1 MTLADA
7 ITFTGG
13 ANTLIFTNATSGLTG
28 DIAVNGGGSLTFDQ
42 SGVDTT
48 VDSNITGDGSII
60 KAGTAT
66 IILDG
71 VNTYTGGTT
80 VNDGILQ
87 AGVAGAFV
95 DNTAYTVN
103 GGTLDLNG
111 FDLAMS
117 SLAGNGGTVALGG
130 ANLLVGQAG
139 STTFSG
145 VISDTGAGGL
155 IKVGAGTLTL
165 TGTGSSVGGDLIVDD
180 QGTLHLDGGSLTVGG
195 TVGVGP
201 DATLLVSGG
210 GDLTSLDPVLGFD
223 IFGSMVVDGPG
234 STVTSTGMTEIVSLF
249 GPASLTIS
257 NGAVFNSLGGANV
270 DGTATDRATVDV
282 LGAGSTW
289 NVDQGLFIG
298 CVCGFATVSVADG
311 GVINSTGDTIIAQDS
326 ILNLGLGGLAGRI
339 VTDEIENDGAIVA
352 NFTDISTLAA
362 DINGTGTLTKN
373 GNGRLILTGT
383 NTYTGVTTINEGT
396 LQIGNGGATGSIAG
410 NVINNSTLAIN
421 RAGVLTLG
429 GGISGTGNLTHI
441 GPGRTVL
448 SGNNAYTG
456 GTTVLGG
463 ILQAGAAGAFVD
475 DTAYTVN
482 GGTLD
487 LNGFDLTMS
496 SLSGTSGTVALGT
509 ADLTVD
515 QAADTTFSGIIAGTG
530 TLTKDGVGNLIL
542 TGNSTFSGATSVNGG
557 ILSVNGSIANSV
569 VSVNDGGT
577 LGGTGTVGETVLNS
591 GGTLAPGNSV
601 GTITVEN
608 SLGFG
613 GGSTYGVEVG
623 GSTADRTNVV
633 AGSTGAGTAVLTGG
647 TVNVTFPTT
656 GNLLPR
662 YTILSAAGGLG
673 GTTFAGLV
681 DNALLI
687 DIELVHEGN
696 NVLLVSRISP
706 DDISGLTINQRNVAI
721 TLTDFFDRNGTLPL
735 AFATLDANGL
745 TIASGEIGTAAI
757 QSGFVASDRFMDIIS
772 DRFVYAD
779 GAAGGSAA
787 PADRLCRGKR
797 RRQRRGGR
805 LWRAHGKALG

>member
-1 MTLADA
+1 
-7 ITFTGG
+7 
-13 ANTLIFTNATSGLTG
+13 
-28 DIAVNGGGSLTFDQ
+28 
-42 SGVDTT
+42 
-48 VDSNITGDGSII
+48 
-60 KAGTAT
+60 
-66 IILDG
+66 
-71 VNTYTGGTT
+71 
-80 VNDGILQ
+80 
-87 AGVAGAFV
+87 
-95 DNTAYTVN
+95 
-103 GGTLDLNG
+103 
-111 FDLAMS
+111 
-117 SLAGNGGTVALGG
+117 
-130 ANLLVGQAG
+130 
-139 STTFSG
+139 
-145 VISDTGAGGL
+145 
-155 IKVGAGTLTL
+155 
-165 TGTGSSVGGDLIVDD
+165 
-180 QGTLHLDGGSLTVGG
+180 
-195 TVGVGP
+195 
-201 DATLLVSGG
+201 
-210 GDLTSLDPVLGFD
+210 
-223 IFGSMVVDGPG
+223 
-234 STVTSTGMTEIVSLF
+234 MTEIVSF
-249 GPASLTIS
+249 CRSASLTIS
-257 NGAVFNSLGGANV
+257 NGAVFNSLGGADV
-270 DGTATDRATVDV
+270 DGTAADRATVDV

-289 NVDQGLFIG
+289 NVDPASHRLRVRP
-298 CVCGFATVSVADG
+298 CHCSSVADG
-311 GVINSTGDTIIAQDS
+311 GRHQFDRAVRSRRIS
-326 ILNLGLGGLAGRI
+326 ILNLGPGGLAGTI
-339 VTDEIENDGAIVA
+339 VTQRIDNDGAIVA

-362 DINGTGTLTKN
+362 DISGTGTLTKN
-373 GNGRLILTGT
+373 GTGTLILTGT
-383 NTYTGVTTINEGT
+383 NTYTGVTTINGGT

-421 RAGVLTLG
+421 RAGLLTLG

-448 SGNNAYTG
+448 SGNNAYAG

-463 ILQAGAAGAFVD
+463 ILQAGSAGAFVD

-496 SLSGTSGTVALGT
+496 SLSGTGGTVALGT

-542 TGNSTFSGATSVNGG
+542 TGNSTFTGATSVNGG
-557 ILSVNGSIANSV
+557 ILSVNGSIANSAV
-569 VSVNDGGT
+569 TVNDGGT

-647 TVNVTFPTT
+647 TVNVTFLTT
-656 GNLLPR
+656 GNLLQR

-681 DNALLI
+681 DNALFI

-706 DDISGLTINQRNVAI
+706 DDLSGLTINQRNVAV
-721 TLTDFFDRNGTLPL
+721 TLTDFFDVNGTLPL

-745 TIASGEIGTAAI
+745 TIASGELGTAAI
-757 QSGFVASDRFMDIIS
+757 QSGFVASDRFIDVIS

-779 GAAGGSAA
+779 GAAGGAA
-787 PADRLCRGKR
+787 PAETAYAEESAAGSGAAAAYGELMAKRSADANAGVFGSRWKGWGAAYGAPPTSTATRRWSARTTSTPTSTALPAAPAGARAMPASASRSAAAIRTSTSTAAWARATPACSTPALWPRRFRPGLCRR
-797 RRQRRGGR
+797 RAR
-805 LWRAHGKALG
+805 LWLS